1 MPWSAPL
8 RRARVTSLAGLPRCA
23 RSSCHDSVRAA
34 VRGHD
39 DPSVALWGPAPA
51 AARWRSATGWA
62 AIAQAHRSGS
72 ILALAEA
79 KGSHLH
85 AFVWRGEL
93 PEAEAEGRE
102 AVEACEACGSQW
114 SFPAAYLADAL
125 IEQGKLDDAAAV
137 LSRAGSELGPE
148 SGSVVFL
155 RDSRAR
161 LRVLRGDI
169 AGGLEELLEVGIIY
183 EAIGGRNPG
192 LISWR
197 SGAALAHLRQGERED
212 ARRLAEEEVALA
224 QAWGAPRA
232 LSVALRARGLV
243 EGGREGLVT
252 LGEAVDVVADSPAR
266 LAHAQA
272 RTELG
277 AALHRANRR
286 SEAREQLR
294 RGLELATLCGAAPL
308 AARAETELRAT
319 GARPRRIALQGIE
332 SLTPSERRVAELAAE
347 GPTNREIAQ
356 ALFVTPR
363 TVELHLANA
372 YRKLGIGSRSQLA
385 AALSEPSHA

>member
-1 MPWSAPL
+1 MCNDILRLLPPHRAREMPWSAPPG
-8 RRARVTSLAGLPRCA
+8 RARVTSLAGLPRCA

-277 AALHRANRR
+277 AALHRANRP
-286 SEAREQLR
+286 R
-294 RGLELATLCGAAPL
+294 RRASNSGAAWSWRRSAGRRRSPRGRRPSS
-308 AARAETELRAT
+308 APQVRAHDASRCKASSRSLPAN
-319 GARPRRIALQGIE
+319 GASPNSPPKARPTARSPRR
-332 SLTPSERRVAELAAE
+332 SS
-347 GPTNREIAQ
+347 
-356 ALFVTPR
+356 
-363 TVELHLANA
+363 
-372 YRKLGIGSRSQLA
+372 
-385 AALSEPSHA
+385 